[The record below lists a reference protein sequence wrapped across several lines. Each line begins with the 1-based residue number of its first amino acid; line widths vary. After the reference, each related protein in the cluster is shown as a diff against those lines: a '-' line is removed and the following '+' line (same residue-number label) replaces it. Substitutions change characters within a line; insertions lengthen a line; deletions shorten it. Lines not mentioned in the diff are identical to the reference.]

1 MWVESSNHQ
10 EEFTS
15 KIGPFPSNAAE
26 LVGVYFMKSYSDLFV
41 TESNLFVT

>member
-1 MWVESSNHQ
+1 M
-10 EEFTS
+10 S
-15 KIGPFPSNAAE
+15 KIGPFSYNAAE